1 MRAISWLT
9 LCVTVIVLLTV
20 GCASIEGYEG
30 DGQITTL
37 TRFPRLAARIDFP
50 EFSLDE
56 PLSVTYS
63 LEGLP
68 ELHYNYQLGLG
79 ITNLQESS
87 GAWPPKALKNID
99 GQITFQLL
107 QDQRRVVRELEGKIG
122 KMYWLRHKGDVPFG
136 FLYSDEDSEISV
148 FHPSD
153 LGAPQRFA
161 YLTVRFNP
169 GTRANGLRGRVRV
182 VSDYVD

>member
-1 MRAISWLT
+1 M
-9 LCVTVIVLLTV
+9 LLTV

-37 TRFPRLAARIDFP
+37 ARFPRLAARIEFP

-87 GAWPPKALKNID
+87 GGWPPRVLKNND
-99 GQITFQLL
+99 GQITFQLK
-107 QDQRRVVRELEGKIG
+107 QDQRRVVRELQGRIG
-122 KMYWLRHKGDVPFG
+122 EMHWLGYKNDVPFG
-136 FLYSDEDSEISV
+136 FLYSDRDSEISV

-153 LGAPQRFA
+153 LAAPHRFA

-169 GTRANGLRGRVRV
+169 GTRANGLRGRVRI
-182 VSDYVD
+182 VSDYID